1 MHSICIFSNVLQHL
15 LMKYATDTH
24 MKGANVRAYLCTL
37 QREWMMLCSG
47 HTVTRQQRSMLHT
60 WGISH
65 SDNSG
70 TVWEGNVKARRT
82 DSGHTYTY
90 ECLSLSS
97 LALKVLKSIL
107 HTANLRLS
115 WGSETHSES
124 RQMWHNHDM
133 KMQAGRGQR
142 MLYFTRF
149 STAITCNKVLS
160 MQFIDEY
167 SKQGLTNRWR
177 KQNQFKNCF
186 RNIFMKLFRF
196 NTEWILNWSGCCF

>member
-70 TVWEGNVKARRT
+70 TVWEGNVKAVTLTPMSVCHWALWHLRFWNPSYIQQTCGWAEAVRLT
-82 DSGHTYTY
+82 LSQGKCDTIMKWRCRQGVGK
-90 ECLSLSS
+90 ECYISL
-97 LALKVLKSIL
+97 
-107 HTANLRLS
+107 
-115 WGSETHSES
+115 GF
-124 RQMWHNHDM
+124 RQPLLVT
-133 KMQAGRGQR
+133 K
-142 MLYFTRF
+142 F
-149 STAITCNKVLS
+149 
-160 MQFIDEY
+160 
-167 SKQGLTNRWR
+167 
-177 KQNQFKNCF
+177 
-186 RNIFMKLFRF
+186 
-196 NTEWILNWSGCCF
+196 